1 MIEINNKYN
10 YGEFVKYRVWDQ
22 FTQSYSEHK
31 GHIVG
36 INYIDLQQGPIIM
49 YGIIEYLEYTNK
61 DEIEHLGVKNEYEYF
76 MKYCTGKYNE
86 HRFSVTWAAVND
98 ILNIET
104 L

>member
-1 MIEINNKYN
+1 MIVIHNLYDI
-10 YGEFVKYRVWDQ
+10 GEFVKYRVWDP

-36 INYIDLQQGPIIM
+36 INYIDLQQGLKIM
-49 YGIIEYLEYTNK
+49 YGIIEYQEYTNK
-61 DEIEHLGVKNEYEYF
+61 DEIEQLGVKTEYEYF
-76 MKYCTGKYNE
+76 MKYCTGENNE
-86 HRFSVTWAAVND
+86 HRFSVTWAAEND